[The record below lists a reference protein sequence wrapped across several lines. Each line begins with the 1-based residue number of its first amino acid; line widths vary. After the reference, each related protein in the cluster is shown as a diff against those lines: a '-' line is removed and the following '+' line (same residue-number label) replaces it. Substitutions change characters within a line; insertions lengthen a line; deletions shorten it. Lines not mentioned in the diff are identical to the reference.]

1 MMFKIAELLPG
12 DQEGIL
18 GCCNPPPPL
27 VRLHVQE
34 LHRIVERA
42 RHYNPL
48 LDPANT
54 TVNEAEYT
62 PGTRTGIQTYIVLHT
77 KRHTYKHVDR
87 HINRQTDTQP
97 YTATYRL
104 VNHY

>member
-1 MMFKIAELLPG
+1 MKIVDILNTNN
-12 DQEGIL
+12 QIFSGIL

-34 LHRIVERA
+34 LHQIVEKA

-54 TVNEAEYT
+54 SVNEEEYT
-62 PGTRTGIQTYIVLHT
+62 PGLLSTFNLIFHR
-77 KRHTYKHVDR
+77 
-87 HINRQTDTQP
+87 N
-97 YTATYRL
+97 
-104 VNHY
+104 